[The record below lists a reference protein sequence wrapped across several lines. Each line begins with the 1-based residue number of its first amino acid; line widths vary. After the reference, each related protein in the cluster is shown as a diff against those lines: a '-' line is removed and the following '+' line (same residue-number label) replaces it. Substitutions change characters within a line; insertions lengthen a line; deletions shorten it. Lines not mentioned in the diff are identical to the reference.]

1 MRTEEEKR
9 KHRCCFTGHRPE
21 KLGVPEW
28 KVKAALQREIKAAIL
43 EGYTVFISGMARGV
57 DLWAAELVLELRESG
72 AAIRLI
78 CAVPYPGVELRWEQ
92 GWREKYQAV
101 LRRADLVRFIC
112 DGYGKDCFQRRNQWM
127 VGYSNRVIA
136 VYNGKRG
143 GTRNTVEYA
152 RGCGVTVVKIPCGEG
167 KATE

>member
-78 CAVPYPGVELRWEQ
+78 CAVPYPGVNC
-92 GWREKYQAV
+92 G
-101 LRRADLVRFIC
+101 
-112 DGYGKDCFQRRNQWM
+112 GYGKDCFQRRNQWM